1 MTFMLIILKILIV
14 LICILLSILM
24 IILFIPFKYFMNGK
38 IDDSICGNAEVRWIF
53 GLVKVIV
60 YKYEDEPQ
68 MKISICGLNVYSRK
82 LIEENNEKKGKEAS
96 KKKRKKKESKSKR
109 NIGRNLLMEFFK
121 YFKDIIN
128 IVKPK
133 YFRISGQ
140 YGFED
145 PSLTGML
152 LGLISIIKGVVPKAK
167 IDVNPD
173 FEEETINLEIEIY
186 GDIKVFEICYRSI
199 KLIIK
204 KEVRK
209 FLFKKSKTVETF

>member
-38 IDDSICGNAEVRWIF
+38 IDDSIGGSAEVRWIF

-68 MKISICGLNVYSRK
+68 IKISICGLNVYSRK
-82 LIEENNEKKGKEAS
+82 LIEESNEKKVEKAS
-96 KKKRKKKESKSKR
+96 KKKRKKKEFKSKR
-109 NIGRNLLMEFFK
+109 NIGRNLLVEFFN

-133 YFRISGQ
+133 HFRISGA

-145 PSLTGML
+145 PSLTGIL
-152 LGLISIIKGVVPKAK
+152 LGIISAIKGVVPKAK
-167 IDVNPD
+167 IDVGPD
-173 FEEETINLEIEIY
+173 FEEETINIQVEIY
-186 GDIKVFEICYRSI
+186 GDIKVYEICYRTI

-209 FLFKKSKTVETF
+209 ILFKKSKTAETF

>member
-14 LICILLSILM
+14 LICILLLILM

-38 IDDSICGNAEVRWIF
+38 IDDIIGGHTEVRWIF

-68 MKISICGLNVYSRK
+68 IKISICGLNVYSRK
-82 LIEENNEKKGKEAS
+82 LIEENNEKKVEKAS
-96 KKKRKKKESKSKR
+96 KKKRKKKEFKSKR
-109 NIGRNLLMEFFK
+109 NIGRNLLVEFFK

-133 YFRISGQ
+133 YFKISGV

-152 LGLISIIKGVVPKAK
+152 LGIISIIKGAVPKAQ
-167 IDVNPD
+167 IYVEPD
-173 FEEETINLEIEIY
+173 FEEELINIDVEIN
-186 GDIKVFEICYRSI
+186 GDIKACVICYRTL

-209 FLFKKSKTVETF
+209 FLLKKSKIAETF

>member
-1 MTFMLIILKILIV
+1 MEFMLIILKILIV
-14 LICILLSILM
+14 LICILLAILM
-24 IILFIPFKYFMNGK
+24 IIIFIPFKYFMNGK
-38 IDDSICGNAEVRWIF
+38 IDDSIGGHVEVRWMF

-60 YKYEDEPQ
+60 YKYEDEA
-68 MKISICGLNVYSRK
+68 KIKIIICGLNIYSKK
-82 LIEENNEKKGKEAS
+82 LEEENNKKKEKEAS

-109 NIGRNLLMEFFK
+109 NIGKNLLMEFFK

-152 LGLISIIKGVVPKAK
+152 LGLISIIKGVVSKAQ
-167 IDVNPD
+167 IDVNPV
-173 FEEETINLEIEIY
+173 FEEEIINLEVEIH
-186 GDIKVFEICYRSI
+186 GDIKICVICYRTI

-204 KEVRK
+204 KDVRK
-209 FLFKKSKTVETF
+209 ILFKKSKTAETF

>member
-1 MTFMLIILKILIV
+1 
-14 LICILLSILM
+14 
-24 IILFIPFKYFMNGK
+24 MNGK

>member
-1 MTFMLIILKILIV
+1 
-14 LICILLSILM
+14 M

-38 IDDSICGNAEVRWIF
+38 IDDSIGGHAEARWIF

-68 MKISICGLNVYSRK
+68 IKIIICGLNIYSRK
-82 LIEENNEKKGKEAS
+82 LIGENNEKKGKEAS
-96 KKKRKKKESKSKR
+96 KKIRKKKESKSKR

-133 YFRISGQ
+133 HFRISGQ

-152 LGLISIIKGVVPKAK
+152 LGIISAINGVVPKAK

-173 FEEETINLEIEIY
+173 FEEETINLEVEIY
-186 GDIKVFEICYRSI
+186 GDIKVCEICYRTI

-209 FLFKKSKTVETF
+209 FLFKKSKTAETF

>member
-1 MTFMLIILKILIV
+1 MTFMFIILKILIV
-14 LICILLSILM
+14 LICVLSSILM

-38 IDDSICGNAEVRWIF
+38 IDNSIGGNAEVRWIF

-60 YKYEDEPQ
+60 YKYEDKSQ
-68 MKISICGLNVYSRK
+68 IKIIICGLNIYSRK
-82 LIEENNEKKGKEAS
+82 FIGEKNGNEAS
-96 KKKRKKKESKSKR
+96 KKKRKKKEFKAKR
-109 NIGRNLLMEFFK
+109 NIGRNLLVEFLN

-133 YFRISGQ
+133 HFNISGV

-152 LGLISIIKGVVPKAK
+152 LGIISIIKGVVPKAK

-173 FEEETINLEIEIY
+173 FEEETINLEVEIY
-186 GDIKVFEICYRSI
+186 GHIKVYQICYRSI

-209 FLFKKSKTVETF
+209 LLFKKSKTVETF